1 MASQELADLLL
12 LARQTRPLETPAV
25 LLSQVLHVLCRERS
39 QPLDP
44 DYVSEPACLRLLSTH
59 PEVLTLLEKAVE
71 TGIQED
77 LWNNPHLA
85 FEGVDLRSY
94 RKMSKADVAVWKDVA
109 EILEASA
116 EGITKLAS
124 ENSPVDTWQP
134 TTSLHAEGPE
144 TAQSSIGFIQSLE
157 IPKASDAYPCLL
169 MHRLGSL
176 IDEDRLADRVNNIF
190 VPDKT
195 TILVNSSGSGK
206 TRLLLEGLCQRWG
219 VYMTCAAE
227 SSGVGGSDASFAMSV
242 ELQGNKHFKSEGKL
256 GEGEIEDNRFT
267 AKNTFSRLLLSRLL
281 LLHRFLQAVPASA
294 RHTNETRQKWLY
306 LHVLPKSV
314 GCDHLLSLLKQ
325 RLTSLTSTSL
335 RFAVI
340 DALLK
345 VRALLGTRDFPI
357 FCVADECQVAD
368 QMYPG
373 AFGDNTTTLHQ
384 MALAWEANAHMPVV
398 LCGTEANLA
407 PLIGPAHPNR
417 RVCTDTGAFDTP
429 DDQRRYVTQYMPPD
443 MVSSSVGTSLIA
455 RMWSWLRGRHRFTA
469 AFIACLLMT
478 QFEQPHELLNAYIVA
493 NLRVNPIDKPA
504 RAGTTTLKKASRDL
518 VSGFTYFTGESLLY
532 DARSYFS
539 AHYAIHRILLGYT
552 SATLTDNCFPLVAHG
567 LACFIDGTGKEVRVY
582 EPTVLCPLLQP
593 VFHESGV
600 VDGFLA
606 DVMAARLREAP
617 TRNSMLLALASLFL
631 HAFKDGPRPLTDLFL
646 FPVATP
652 DWVTQ
657 TAQLVRLGRR
667 TTQYQ
672 SSYATA
678 KSEDVWITDSPSWL
692 QHQRE
697 EPFCDASG
705 FSAADLLFVLR
716 LNNHKC
722 LHVAVAVI
730 LRNGHVDVSR
740 ADIERKLHSL
750 APPNIFSEDARAT
763 TTGSLSFPQLRVK
776 ALAAGDPPVLRV
788 VTTFPYEMEINDVR
802 RDKHAQPIAAI
813 NMATMREVAG
823 SISPADVGRR
833 LMAVLTRGGGKK
845 RKYADDEETHRPK
858 RMTTRLSEKQG
869 PENRQGTM
877 ARPPKA
883 PTERPARDTTK
894 RKAPKKVKG
903 PTPKETKKAAASQTQ
918 ETRSSLQLPSRG

>member
-1 MASQELADLLL
+1 MSLSQELDAVLLRARHEGL
-12 LARQTRPLETPAV
+12 LKSPSV
-25 LLSQVLHVLCRERS
+25 LLSQVLHALCRERS

-44 DYVSEPACLRLLSTH
+44 DYVSEPACRRLLSTH

-94 RKMSKADVAVWKDVA
+94 RKMSKVDVAVWKDVA

-124 ENSPVDTWQP
+124 GNSPVDTWQP
-134 TTSLHAEGPE
+134 TTSLRAEGPE
-144 TAQSSIGFIQSLE
+144 TPNPSVEFIKSLR

-176 IDEDRLADRVNNIF
+176 IDEDNLANRVNNIF
-190 VPDKT
+190 APDKT

-219 VYMTCAAE
+219 VYMTGAAE

-325 RLTSLTSTSL
+325 RLTSLTSTML
-335 RFAVI
+335 RFAI
-340 DALLK
+340 TDALLK

-357 FCVADECQVAD
+357 FCVVDECQVAD

-384 MALAWEANAHMPVV
+384 MALAWEANAYMPVV
-398 LCGTEANLA
+398 FCGTEANLE

-429 DDQRRYVTQYMPPD
+429 DDQRRYVTHYMPPA
-443 MVSSSVGTSLIA
+443 MVSSSVGESLIA

-478 QFEQPHELLNAYIVA
+478 QFEQPHELLNAYIAA
-493 NLRVNPIDKPA
+493 NLRINPIDKPA

-532 DARSYFS
+532 VDARSYFS
-539 AHYAIHRILLGYT
+539 AHYAMHKLLLGQK
-552 SATLTDNCFPLVAHG
+552 SVTLTENCFSLAAHA
-567 LACFIDGTGKEVRVY
+567 LARFTDATGKEVSID
-582 EPTVLCPLLQP
+582 EPTVLCPFLRP
-593 VFHESGV
+593 VFYESGV
-600 VDGFLA
+600 VDGFFP
-606 DVMAARLREAP
+606 DDMAARLRAVP
-617 TRNSMLLALASLFL
+617 KYNSRPLTLAALFL
-631 HAFKDGPRPLTDLFL
+631 HALRDGPRPLTELFV
-646 FPVATP
+646 FPGTTP
-652 DWVTQ
+652 DWAMQ
-657 TAQLVRLGRR
+657 TAELVCVTRIGKNAWRTWKYRSSFTRARR
-667 TTQYQ
+667 
-672 SSYATA
+672 
-678 KSEDVWITDSPSWL
+678 EDIWITDSSKWV
-692 QHQRE
+692 HQRSL
-697 EPFCDASG
+697 EPFCEASR
-705 FSAADLLFVLR
+705 FSTADLLFVLR
-716 LNNHKC
+716 LASGQC
-722 LHVAVAVI
+722 LHVAVATM
-730 LRNGHVDVSR
+730 LHNAHVQLSSD
-740 ADIERKLHSL
+740 DIEQRLENL
-750 APPNIFSEDARAT
+750 APSKLFPANLAPAT
-763 TTGSLSFPQLRVK
+763 RRSLSLPHLGPE
-776 ALAAGDPPVLRV
+776 ASATGEPSLLRV
-788 VTTFPYEMEINDVR
+788 VCTFPFEVDINTVE
-802 RDKHAQPIAAI
+802 RDGHAQPIAAI
-813 NMATMREVAG
+813 NLATMREVAG
-823 SISPADVGRR
+823 SLKANDVARRLLGVLTGTGRR
-833 LMAVLTRGGGKK
+833 TAK
-845 RKYADDEETHRPK
+845 RKHSENDDDEERPRKRPK
-858 RMTTRLSEKQG
+858 SMSIYQ
-869 PENRQGTM
+869 ENE
-877 ARPPKA
+877 A
-883 PTERPARDTTK
+883 E
-894 RKAPKKVKG
+894 
-903 PTPKETKKAAASQTQ
+903 SY
-918 ETRSSLQLPSRG
+918 